1 MSDANTSLTAPVSGR
16 ERIESLDTLRGV
28 AVFGILLLNIIAFAN
43 PFAAYVD
50 PRVDGAT
57 SGIDLVTFMSVDILF
72 EGSMRAIFSMLF
84 GAGMLIFL
92 SKPGADPDQMKR
104 LYYRRTGLLV
114 LFGLF
119 NAYVLV
125 WPGDILYAYGVA
137 GLLLYFFRDLSPRR
151 LLLCSGAL
159 LLLLTLLHSG
169 FHYQGRSLSDAVAE
183 VQALP
188 TGTPLTD
195 VQQQTL
201 EDWDLFLEQQFL
213 SEETIA
219 ADLAS
224 KRGGYV
230 SNVVAA
236 AQANIF
242 IQTFGL
248 LFNSL
253 WDSLAMMLLGMALMK
268 WQLLDASRSRRDY
281 LLLALVGFGIGL
293 PLNAWETFTFVG
305 SDFAIYWG
313 MFSRPTYD
321 LGRLLLALG
330 YIGLIMLIC
339 RAGVLGW
346 LRWAMAQV
354 GRMALSNYLLQSV
367 ICNLVFLGFGLGLA
381 GELARH
387 QIYYVV
393 FGVWA
398 FELLLSIWWLG
409 RYRFGPAEWLWRSLT
424 YGRRQPLRRAPVMAA
439 PQQA

>member
-1 MSDANTSLTAPVSGR
+1 MSDYSASLTAPVSGR

-43 PFAAYVD
+43 PFAAYTD

-57 SGIDLVTFMSVDILF
+57 SGIDLATFMTVDILF
-72 EGSMRAIFSMLF
+72 EGSMRAIFSILF

-92 SKPGADPDQMKR
+92 SKPGVEPGEMKR
-104 LYYRRTGLLV
+104 LYYRRTGLLI

-137 GLLLYFFRDLSPRR
+137 GLLLYFFRNLSPAR
-151 LLLCSGAL
+151 LLACSGVIF
-159 LLLLTLLHSG
+159 LLLTLMHSG
-169 FHYQGRSLSDAVAE
+169 FHYQGRTLSNAVAE
-183 VQALP
+183 VEALP
-188 TGTPLTD
+188 AGTPLSAE
-195 VQQQTL
+195 QTQAL
-201 EDWDLFLEQQFL
+201 EDWDAFLEQQFL
-213 SEETIA
+213 SEEAIA

-230 SNVVAA
+230 SNFVAV
-236 AQANIF
+236 AQANLF

-248 LFNSL
+248 LINSL

-268 WQLLDASRSRRDY
+268 WHLLDGSRPRRDY
-281 LLLALVGFGIGL
+281 LLLALLALGVGL
-293 PLNAWETFTFVG
+293 PLNAWESFTFLR

-339 RAGVLGW
+339 QARVLGA
-346 LRWAMAQV
+346 LRWAMARV

-393 FGVWA
+393 FGVWV
-398 FELLLSIWWLG
+398 FELLLSIWWLA

-424 YGRRQPLRRAPVMAA
+424 YGQRQPLRRLPAAVA